1 MWSIPA
7 AHPKTVSQSG
17 RITVFTKPHGS
28 QTIVGEPC
36 RRQLSPA
43 RFSGDLLSGR
53 IAHQQERLPPIYLPM
68 KSSSKNSITR
78 AHTRPYPPIS
88 DLALELTHRRVTARV
103 ELFLHAPPPAGASA
117 IDKPFH
123 LLHAPRR
130 RRKSPSFSVFLS
142 GHCYWVHLS
151 PESPLFLCFLELYD
165 IFKTLGVDSY

>member
-1 MWSIPA
+1 M
-7 AHPKTVSQSG
+7 SQSG
-17 RITVFTKPHGS
+17 RITVFTKPHES

-36 RRQLSPA
+36 RRPLSPA

-53 IAHQQERLPPIYLPM
+53 RAHQQERLPPIYLPV
-68 KSSSKNSITR
+68 KSSPKNSIAH

-88 DLALELTHRRVTARV
+88 GSALELTRRRVAARV

-117 IDKPFH
+117 ADKPFH

-151 PESPLFLCFLELYD
+151 PKSPLFFVFSRVLQHFQD
-165 IFKTLGVDSY
+165 LGS